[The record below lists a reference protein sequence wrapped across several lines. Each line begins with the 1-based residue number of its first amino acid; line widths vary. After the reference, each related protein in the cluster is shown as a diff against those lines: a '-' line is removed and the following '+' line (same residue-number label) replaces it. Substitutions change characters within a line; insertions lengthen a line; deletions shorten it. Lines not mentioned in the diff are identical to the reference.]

1 MITATNTSNKNVYCI
16 ASGHTSSE
24 IERLLKESSESKL
37 VGYSV
42 DPLTALSELATINN
56 PIVLIQFDQTK
67 RDTVQIVNDLREKL
81 TGARFAVLLNE
92 ENHFWQALA
101 SKADAYLIWP
111 TSFLPN
117 AIDVVSKGGVWLGP
131 YITQYLLQGDG
142 HRFLQSVSSTLEL
155 PKSLEILSNRER
167 EVLKLLVDGMTN
179 KQIAEALTLRLG
191 TVKVH
196 VNHILSKLQVEHR
209 SQAIAKLTKLRLVT

>member
-1 MITATNTSNKNVYCI
+1 MITATNTSNTNVYCI

-24 IERLLKESSESKL
+24 IERLLKESSGSKL
-37 VGYSV
+37 IGSSN
-42 DPLTALSELATINN
+42 DAFTASYDLAKLDN
-56 PIVLIQFDQTK
+56 PIVLIQFDPP
-67 RDTVQIVNDLREKL
+67 RLDTIQIINQLREKFAGAKFIILL
-81 TGARFAVLLNE
+81 TE
-92 ENHFWQALA
+92 ETHIWPALA

-111 TSFLPN
+111 TSWLPN

-142 HRFLQSVSSTLEL
+142 HRLLHSVSSTLEL

-179 KQIAEALTLRLG
+179 KQIAEALTLRIG

-209 SQAIAKLTKLRLVT
+209 SQAIAKLTKLRLVN

>member
-1 MITATNTSNKNVYCI
+1 MITATNNSNTNVYCI

-24 IERLLKESSESKL
+24 IERLLKESSGSKL
-37 VGYSV
+37 IGFSV
-42 DPLTALSELATINN
+42 DPVAALSELATIDN
-56 PIVLIQFDQTK
+56 PIVLIQYDSSK
-67 RDTVQIVNDLREKL
+67 RDTVQIVKDLREKL
-81 TGARFAVLLNE
+81 TGARFVILLSE
-92 ENHFWQALA
+92 ENHFWPALA

-117 AIDVVSKGGVWLGP
+117 ALDVVSKGGVWLGP

-142 HRFLQSVSSTLEL
+142 HRLMHSVSSTLEL

-179 KQIAEALTLRLG
+179 KQIADALTLRIG

-209 SQAIAKLTKLRLVT
+209 SQAIAKLTKLRLVN

>member
-1 MITATNTSNKNVYCI
+1 MITATSTNVYCI
-16 ASGHTSSE
+16 ANSHTSQE
-24 IERLLKESSESKL
+24 IDRLLKELSGCVL
-37 VGYSV
+37 VGASTDV
-42 DPLTALSELATINN
+42 HTAANELASVNQ
-56 PIVLIQFDQTK
+56 PIILLQFDPTR
-67 RDTVQIVNDLREKL
+67 RDANAIVKELREKL
-81 TGARFAVLLNE
+81 PEARFIILLGE
-92 ENHFWQALA
+92 ETHFWSSLTV
-101 SKADAYLIWP
+101 KAEAYLIWP
-111 TSFLPN
+111 TSWLPN

-142 HRFLQSVSSTLEL
+142 HKLLHAVSSTLEL

-179 KQIAEALTLRLG
+179 KEIAEALNLRLG

-209 SQAIAKLTKLRLVT
+209 SQAIAKLTKLRLVN

>member
-1 MITATNTSNKNVYCI
+1 MITATNTNIYCI
-16 ASGHTSSE
+16 ASAHTSQE
-24 IERLLKESSESKL
+24 IDRLLKELSGCNL
-37 VGYSV
+37 VGYSPDV
-42 DPLTALSELATINN
+42 HTAARELANVAQ
-56 PIVLIQFDQTK
+56 PIVLLQFEPSR
-67 RDTVQIVNDLREKL
+67 RDASSIVNELRAFIP
-81 TGARFAVLLNE
+81 GAKFIILLSE
-92 ENHFWQALA
+92 ETHFWSAL
-101 SKADAYLIWP
+101 SVKAEAYLIWP
-111 TSFLPN
+111 TSWLSN

-142 HRFLQSVSSTLEL
+142 LRLLQAVSSTLEL

-179 KQIAEALTLRLG
+179 KEIADALNLRLG

-209 SQAIAKLTKLRLVT
+209 SQAIAKLTKLRLVN